1 MNKKIVSLTLGL
13 GLAVTLGACQGGGD
27 TPATTSPAPA
37 GGASPAPKATTAPAP
52 APAKTPAATP
62 TKSP

>member
-1 MNKKIVSLTLGL
+1 MNKKIVSLALGL
-13 GLAVTLGACQGGGD
+13 GLVVMLGACKGGD
-27 TPATTSPAPA
+27 KEAAPTSPAPA
-37 GGASPAPKATTAPAP
+37 SPAAPKATTAPAP